1 MEVTSPVPRA
11 PSEVAR
17 PRRPAAP
24 SAAASVPVAWRVLA
38 RVGLC
43 AIVLGAVLLV
53 AFAASEPTVYVP
65 ASIRGGFPGWLSGPL
80 HGLRLGRLS
89 NDRFQDVLIL
99 MSIGYGLVLVGAQSL
114 SLRAV
119 LIAVGLANLALFL
132 GPPLLSQ
139 DVFGYLSFAR
149 LAVVHGLDPYNHAS
163 AAVPGD
169 AVYRYLGWRTVDSP
183 YGPLYTIGS
192 FVLAPLGVAGGLWAL
207 KAIAVST
214 CFAAIAIVGR
224 AAQILGRPA
233 AAAAA
238 FVGLNPVLLVDAVG
252 GFHNDTLLL
261 LLFAAMLLF
270 AATARYGRAMAA
282 LIVAVGIKLS
292 AGLVV
297 PFLILAP
304 QHMRERR
311 RLAAIAL
318 SGLCAIVILAA
329 IAFGSHAFAF
339 INSIQGEQ
347 NMVATHS
354 VPNELARLVGLP
366 TIYSLPTWWRDL
378 FIAGLVAATATSLWW
393 TWRGGDWRVGAGW
406 VTVALLVSTAWLLP
420 WYIIWLL
427 PFAALVPDRRL
438 KAASLALTAYAV
450 LIRLPLASSLL
461 GGRRS

>member
-1 MEVTSPVPRA
+1 M
-11 PSEVAR
+11 
-17 PRRPAAP
+17 
-24 SAAASVPVAWRVLA
+24 
-38 RVGLC
+38 
-43 AIVLGAVLLV
+43 GAFLLV
-53 AFAASEPTVYVP
+53 AFAASARSVYVP
-65 ASIRGGFPGWLSGPL
+65 ASLRGGFPGWLSGPL
-80 HGLRLGRLS
+80 HGLSLGRLS
-89 NDRFQDVLIL
+89 NDRFQDLLVL

-163 AAVPGD
+163 AAVPSD

-192 FVLAPLGVAGGLWAL
+192 YVLAPLGVAGGLWAL

-214 CFAAIAIVGR
+214 TFAAVVLIAR
-224 AAQILGRPA
+224 AARILGRPA

-261 LLFAAMLLF
+261 LLFSAMLLF
-270 AATARYGRAMAA
+270 AATAHYGRAMTA
-282 LIVAVGIKLS
+282 LVIAIGIKLS
-292 AGLVV
+292 AGLIL
-297 PFLILAP
+297 PFLVLAP
-304 QHMRERR
+304 AQLRERR
-311 RLAAIAL
+311 RLLAIAV
-318 SGLCAIVILAA
+318 SGLSAIIILAA
-329 IAFGSHAFAF
+329 IAFGTHAFAF
-339 INSIQGEQ
+339 LNSIQGEQ

-354 VPNELARLVGLP
+354 VPNELARLFGLP
-366 TIYSLPTWWRDL
+366 TIYSLPGWWRTL
-378 FIAGLVAATATSLWW
+378 FVVGLVAVTAVALWW
-393 TWRGGDWRVGAGW
+393 TARGGDWRVGAGW
-406 VTVALLVSTAWLLP
+406 ATVALLLSTAWLLP

-438 KAASLALTAYAV
+438 RAASLALTAYAI
-450 LIRLPLASSLL
+450 LIRLALASSLL

>member
-1 MEVTSPVPRA
+1 M
-11 PSEVAR
+11 
-17 PRRPAAP
+17 
-24 SAAASVPVAWRVLA
+24 
-38 RVGLC
+38 GLG

-53 AFAASEPTVYVP
+53 AFAASQRSVYVP

-80 HGLRLGRLS
+80 HALALGRLS
-89 NDRFQDVLIL
+89 SDRFQDVLIL

-119 LIAVGLANLALFL
+119 LVTVGLANLALFL

-192 FVLAPLGVAGGLWAL
+192 YVLAPLGVAAGLWVL
-207 KAIAVST
+207 KAIAVGTS
-214 CFAAIAIVGR
+214 FAAVVLVAR

-270 AATARYGRAMAA
+270 AATAHYGRAMVT
-282 LIVAVGIKLS
+282 LVVAVGIKLS
-292 AGLVV
+292 AGLVL
-297 PFLILAP
+297 PFLVLAP
-304 QHMRERR
+304 RATRERR
-311 RLAAIAL
+311 RLVAIAA
-318 SGLCAIVILAA
+318 SGLSVVVILAA
-329 IAFGSHAFAF
+329 IAFGTHALAF
-339 INSIQGEQ
+339 VNSIQGEQ

-354 VPNELARLVGLP
+354 VPNELARLLGLP

-378 FIAGLVAATATSLWW
+378 FIVGLVVVSVLALRW

-406 VTVALLVSTAWLLP
+406 ATVALLVSTAWLLP

-438 KAASLALTAYAV
+438 RAASLALTAYAV